1 MGRLPASAAAYVA
14 VYIAGVELG
23 RVTLRSTVR
32 SAAAWR
38 SLALRLAAV
47 DVLLWLGALAAA
59 ECALP
64 HTVAVV
70 GLAVVAACVGALHAT
85 PAIGVAMRSEPMH
98 GVRRW

>member
-1 MGRLPASAAAYVA
+1 MRLPASVYAAYVA

-23 RVTLRSTVR
+23 RVTLRSTYVR

-47 DVLLWLGALAAA
+47 DVLLWLGAVAAA

-70 GLAVVAACVGALHAT
+70 GS
-85 PAIGVAMRSEPMH
+85 P
-98 GVRRW
+98 